1 MRKVKSVDLARK
13 WQFDLRSML
22 GYMTLGGVLFSAS
35 SMVGIGS
42 MIGLMLMALALW
54 WRQGLLALMM
64 WAIIFKFSGS
74 APAEPSGSVIFLET
88 TVLPVVVVAWYRYW
102 RLMNDDALIKATQVK
117 SDDLGPSEVGAQ
129 SLAVSLPLSPPARK
143 REE

>member
-1 MRKVKSVDLARK
+1 
-13 WQFDLRSML
+13 ML

-74 APAEPSGSVIFLET
+74 AQAEPSGSVIFLET
-88 TVLPVVVVAWYRYW
+88 TVLPVVVVAWYRYR
-102 RLMNDDALIKATQVK
+102 RLVNEDAQIKATQVR
-117 SDDLGPSEVGAQ
+117 SGDLEPSKVGAK
-129 SLAVSLPLSPPARK
+129 SLAVSLPNESSF
-143 REE
+143 